1 MGCDTF
7 RKKVLLPANKSI
19 GKKLFVQA
27 LPKLMDVATK
37 RISTQFIAYFRASP
51 SLSIT
56 FNTSL
61 EQKIG
66 PVYAPNGPTLEFEV
80 IGDRTNLIDLQNIFL
95 EKNVGFSDL
104 MMTNWNTMQVMLR
117 QLVHHSLLI
126 LLYILFSRSAVLLR
140 MASKFLLLIAITL
153 KKLSLKEY
161 FHTTRKQKN
170 WVEMSEIFSWE
181 ETWWLYWNS

>member
-1 MGCDTF
+1 MLP
-7 RKKVLLPANKSI
+7 RKE
-19 GKKLFVQA
+19 
-27 LPKLMDVATK
+27 
-37 RISTQFIAYFRASP
+37 SP
-51 SLSIT
+51 HSSLHIFERPPLSIT
-56 FNTSL
+56 FNTSF

-104 MMTNWNTMQVMLR
+104 MVTNWNKMQVMLR

-161 FHTTRKQKN
+161 FHTTRKQKKLGWN
-170 WVEMSEIFSWE
+170 VRYILMRRNLMTLLKQLVVEEWAE
-181 ETWWLYWNS
+181 LVRGGGGLKTLCHVLR